1 MTTTILCIKYRWR
14 VKRYGV
20 VIFYFLGEMFMS
32 SVKTLKELIQKG
44 KAQDVKDTV
53 NKAVEDGEDIATL
66 VNDGMIAAMTEV
78 GDKFSK
84 GEAYVPEMLI
94 AARAMQAGMDILE
107 PKMAEAGIKPIGKV
121 IVGTVKG
128 DLHDIGKNLVCMMLK
143 GAGFEVVDLG
153 VDVAAEK
160 FVEEAKGSNC
170 SLVACS
176 ALLTTTMPQMAEV
189 VKSFKDQGVDAK
201 VIIGGAPV
209 TQKYCDEIGADGY
222 GADANE
228 AAKIAKSLLG

>member
-1 MTTTILCIKYRWR
+1 
-14 VKRYGV
+14 
-20 VIFYFLGEMFMS
+20 MS
-32 SVKTLKELIQKG
+32 TVQNINELVQKG
-44 KAQDVKDTV
+44 KAAEVKEEV
-53 NKAVEDGEDIATL
+53 QKAVDAGEDIGTL
-66 VNDGMIAAMTEV
+66 LNEGMIAAMTTV

-94 AARAMQAGMDILE
+94 AARAMQSGMDILA
-107 PKMAEAGIKPIGKV
+107 PKMQDAGINPVGKV
-121 IVGTVKG
+121 LVGTVKG

-153 VDVAAEK
+153 VDVPAEK
-160 FVEEAKGSNC
+160 FVEEAKSSNC

-189 VKSFKDQGVDAK
+189 VKSFKDQGVDTK

-209 TQKYCDEIGADGY
+209 TQKYCEEIGADGY

-228 AAKIAKSLLG
+228 AAKIAKKLASA

>member
-1 MTTTILCIKYRWR
+1 
-14 VKRYGV
+14 
-20 VIFYFLGEMFMS
+20 MS
-32 SVKTLKELIQKG
+32 SVETLKELIQKG
-44 KAQDVKDTV
+44 KAQDVKDTI
-53 NKAVEDGEDIATL
+53 NKALEAGEDIATL

-78 GDKFSK
+78 GEKFSK

-107 PKMAEAGIKPIGKV
+107 PKMAEAGIEPVGKV

-153 VDVAAEK
+153 VDVPAEK
-160 FVEEAKGSNC
+160 FVDEAKSSNC

-209 TQKYCDEIGADGY
+209 TQKYCDEIGAHGY

-228 AAKIAKSLLG
+228 AAKIAKSLIG